1 MHDSEDIG
9 ARLQAE
15 RKRLGLNQ
23 DQFGDALGVSKR
35 TQAGYEAGT
44 TDPSTT
50 YLRAAALELGVD
62 VLFVVTGV
70 VTPQPVGGLSVEED
84 RLVNQYRSL
93 PDGDQQAV
101 DRIVGAMW
109 EIAARDKE

>member
-1 MHDSEDIG
+1 
-9 ARLQAE
+9 
-15 RKRLGLNQ
+15 
-23 DQFGDALGVSKR
+23 
-35 TQAGYEAGT
+35 
-44 TDPSTT
+44 
-50 YLRAAALELGVD
+50 
-62 VLFVVTGV
+62 
-70 VTPQPVGGLSVEED
+70 LSVEED